1 MAITLLITAIY
12 VILIKI
18 FFNAEKLLL
27 WIEQRTKKEESQLTK
42 ATIDNTKMASLIGIL
57 VITLVYIV
65 SFMIYAVEIG
75 NYQK

>member
-18 FFNAEKLLL
+18 FFNAEKVLL
-27 WIEQRTKKEESQLTK
+27 WIKQRMNKEESQLTK
-42 ATIDNTKMASLIGIL
+42 ITIDNTKMASLVSIL
-57 VITLVYIV
+57 VITVVLIIT
-65 SFMIYAVEIG
+65 FINTNVEIG

>member
-18 FFNAEKLLL
+18 FFNAEKVLL
-27 WIEQRTKKEESQLTK
+27 WIKQRMNKEESQLTK
-42 ATIDNTKMASLIGIL
+42 TTIDNTKMASLVSIL
-57 VITLVYIV
+57 VITVVLITT
-65 SFMIYAVEIG
+65 FINTNVEIG

>member
-65 SFMIYAVEIG
+65 SFMIYSVEIG